1 MVLAQLQAVST
12 FSWIL
17 AEIKIMLKAFA
28 FENGNGGLFAIVTEA
43 YSLISGWTILIY
55 MYSATK
61 WVFLFLG

>member
-1 MVLAQLQAVST
+1 
-12 FSWIL
+12 
-17 AEIKIMLKAFA
+17 MLKAFA
-28 FENGNGGLFAIVTEA
+28 FENGNGGLFAIVTEV